1 MGVILHCVPSGDKD
15 VVLDKKL
22 CAVAGVDAVVQC
34 VIVIVVDMSSS
45 EALQQGLVWLSGVV
59 VRGLAYE

>member
-1 MGVILHCVPSGDKD
+1 MGVILHCIPSGDKD
-15 VVLDKKL
+15 VVLDEEL

-45 EALQQGLVWLSGVV
+45 EALQQGLV
-59 VRGLAYE
+59 